1 MQSLVESSAVRRVPR
16 QPANTTVR
24 CRSPA
29 AIAYAQAAPGVN
41 TNINDT
47 AQNATTAD
55 QWEEG
60 FRRLVHHVERHGDTR
75 VPASF
80 PVDGYPPGSWVDRPH
95 L

>member
-16 QPANTTVR
+16 QPAGTTVR

-29 AIAYAQAAPGVN
+29 AIAYAQSAPGVN

-60 FRRLVHHVERHGDTR
+60 FRRLVHHVERHR

-80 PVDGYPPGSWVDRPH
+80 TVDGYPPGSWVDRPH